1 MRTHSLLAIGAVLA
15 MSLAVPAAAQ
25 DKVRLAVGGKSGVYY
40 LPLPVI
46 ERLGFFKD
54 AGVDVEVADVAGGS
68 RALQAIVGGSAD
80 IGMGNF
86 DHPIQMQAKGQP
98 VIALLQ
104 YGRFPGFVLAMMAS
118 KADRYKSPADLKG
131 MKIGVTAPGSAT
143 NFMATYMMGR
153 NGLKPEDASFIGVG
167 VTSTAVA
174 AARRAEIDAIVSSD
188 PMITLMESEKLVK
201 IVADARTPDGTRA
214 IYGGPYPGGVIY
226 ATPSYIEKNPRAVQ
240 AVVNAFVRAM
250 KWIAAA
256 FAEDIARAMPE
267 EYALGNRPIYV
278 RALEMSKPMYSP
290 DGRFEPGAV
299 ETAHA
304 VLKQFDPAVAAATID
319 LKKTYNDTFVNRA
332 LATR

>member
-1 MRTHSLLAIGAVLA
+1 MKCLGLAIALA
-15 MSLAVPAAAQ
+15 FSLATPVAAQ
-25 DKVRLAVGGKSGVYY
+25 DRVRLAVGGKSGVYY

-46 ERLGFFKD
+46 ERLGYFKD

-68 RALQAIVGGSAD
+68 RTLQAIVGGSAD
-80 IGMGNF
+80 IGIGNF
-86 DHPIQMQAKGQP
+86 DHPIQMQAKGHS
-98 VIALLQ
+98 VVALLQ
-104 YGRFPGFVLAMMAS
+104 YGRFPGFVLAMMAG

-143 NFMATYMMGR
+143 NFMAAYMMGR
-153 NGLKPEDASFIGVG
+153 AGLKGDDASFIGVG

-226 ATPSYIEKNPRAVQ
+226 ATPAYIERNPKAVQ
-240 AVVNAFVRAM
+240 AVVNAFVRSLQ
-250 KWIAAA
+250 WIARSS
-256 FAEDIARAMPE
+256 AEEIARVMPE

-278 RALEMSKPMYSP
+278 RALEMSKPMFSP
-290 DGRFEPGAV
+290 DGRFVPGAV

-304 VLKQFDPAVAAATID
+304 VLKQFDPAVAIATVD
-319 LKKTYNDTFVNRA
+319 LSKTHTDAFVNKA
-332 LATR
+332 LEKK

>member
-1 MRTHSLLAIGAVLA
+1 MKCLGLAIALA
-15 MSLAVPAAAQ
+15 FSLATPVAAQ
-25 DKVRLAVGGKSGVYY
+25 DRVRLAVGGKSGVYY

-46 ERLGFFKD
+46 ERLGYFKD

-68 RALQAIVGGSAD
+68 RTLQAIVGGSAD
-80 IGMGNF
+80 IGMGTF
-86 DHPIQMQAKGQP
+86 DHTIQLQAKGHP
-98 VIALLQ
+98 VVAVLQ
-104 YGRFPGFVLAMMAS
+104 FGRFPGFVLAMMAG

-143 NFMATYMMGR
+143 NFMAAYMMGR
-153 NGLKPEDASFIGVG
+153 AGLKPEDASFIGVG

-226 ATPSYIEKNPRAVQ
+226 ATPAYIERNPKAVQ
-240 AVVNAFVRAM
+240 AVVDAFVRSM
-250 KWIAAA
+250 QWIARSS
-256 FAEDIARAMPE
+256 AEDIARLMPE
-267 EYALGNRPIYV
+267 EYSLGNRPIYV
-278 RALEMSKPMYSP
+278 RALEMSKPMFSP
-290 DGRFEPGAV
+290 DGQFVPGAV

-304 VLKQFDPAVAAATID
+304 VLKQFDPAVAAATVD
-319 LKKTYNDTFVNRA
+319 LSKTYNDTFVKKA
-332 LATR
+332 LEKK